1 MGGGSYGG
9 YLALLIAKI
18 APWYVDGV
26 IDNSG
31 TVLPLL
37 ECIIGKDLSRPEF
50 FFSDLN
56 KLVGMFIKTYW
67 TREDERLSYF
77 FTNENYMIR
86 SLLNSSHLT
95 IQASVNKNI
104 ILVSYHS
111 LKDPFNTAKDK
122 QTLFLAYKELGYDA
136 TLHLIKD
143 ESEIDGRFIKDLNH
157 GMRITDKALFRKELP
172 LMLEKLQKRKS
183 FMQENSISYDDEKDI
198 KAIVFIVGGF
208 GANANISFLDFDR
221 EYIAKNFD
229 VVVVHVFYH
238 CFCARQSIDQKY
250 NPKLIPNQD
259 DLERVNGILKNIN
272 LGHLSVNKDNFE
284 QIIPLIEQ
292 KVNKMK
298 QAGLVDESQKIE
310 LSCDFIPPNGD
321 YQNYGIMAAID
332 HINALKDLVKRF
344 PKFAD
349 LPKIYGGGSYG
360 GYLALLIAKIAPWY
374 VDGVIDNS
382 GVCLPFLACILG
394 REMNQGEFYFEGS
407 GYRLYCFVYKYWNR
421 NMNSSYYFGD
431 ENYLIRAI
439 LNSNHLQIQ
448 SNLNKNTIFVSYH
461 SIQDMGAPVQNK
473 IELYKC
479 YQELG
484 YDATLHLIKDENDI
498 DGRFVKSLE
507 HGLRMTDRA
516 LFRKEL
522 PLMLEKLQ
530 GRKSFMQEN
539 SISYPCGNKVFV
551 FKDLEDKFELEM
563 IN

>member
-1 MGGGSYGG
+1 M
-9 YLALLIAKI
+9 LINQTFE
-18 APWYVDGV
+18 
-26 IDNSG
+26 IDSCDD
-31 TVLPLL
+31 V
-37 ECIIGKDLSRPEF
+37 
-50 FFSDLN
+50 
-56 KLVGMFIKTYW
+56 
-67 TREDERLSYF
+67 
-77 FTNENYMIR
+77 
-86 SLLNSSHLT
+86 
-95 IQASVNKNI
+95 
-104 ILVSYHS
+104 
-111 LKDPFNTAKDK
+111 
-122 QTLFLAYKELGYDA
+122 ELG
-136 TLHLIKD
+136 IKRT
-143 ESEIDGRFIKDLNH
+143 SK
-157 GMRITDKALFRKELP
+157 
-172 LMLEKLQKRKS
+172 LEYR
-183 FMQENSISYDDEKDI
+183 ISYDDEKDI

-238 CFCARQSIDQKY
+238 CFCARKSIDQKY

-272 LGHLSVNKDNFE
+272 LGHLSVNEDNFE
-284 QIIPLIEQ
+284 QIIPFIEQ
-292 KVNKMK
+292 RAGEIK

-310 LSCDFIPPNGD
+310 LFCDFVPPNGD

-360 GYLALLIAKIAPWY
+360 GYLSLLIAKIAPWY

-394 REMNQGEFYFEGS
+394 REMNQGEFYFEES
-407 GYRLYCFVYKYWNR
+407 SLRLYCFVYKYWTR
-421 NMNSSYYFGD
+421 NINSSYYFGN

-439 LNSNHLQIQ
+439 LNSNHLKIQ
-448 SNLNKNTIFVSYH
+448 ANIDSDIVFLSYH
-461 SIQDMGAPVQNK
+461 SLQDTRASAQNK

-484 YDATLHLIKDENDI
+484 YDTTLHLIKDESDV
-498 DGRFVKSLE
+498 DGRFIKSLE
-507 HGLRMTDRA
+507 HGLRMTDKA

-539 SISYPCGNKVFV
+539 SISYPCGNKVFT
-551 FKDLEDKFELEM
+551 FKDVGDKFELE
-563 IN
+563 IKD

>member
-1 MGGGSYGG
+1 
-9 YLALLIAKI
+9 
-18 APWYVDGV
+18 
-26 IDNSG
+26 
-31 TVLPLL
+31 
-37 ECIIGKDLSRPEF
+37 
-50 FFSDLN
+50 
-56 KLVGMFIKTYW
+56 
-67 TREDERLSYF
+67 
-77 FTNENYMIR
+77 
-86 SLLNSSHLT
+86 
-95 IQASVNKNI
+95 
-104 ILVSYHS
+104 
-111 LKDPFNTAKDK
+111 
-122 QTLFLAYKELGYDA
+122 
-136 TLHLIKD
+136 
-143 ESEIDGRFIKDLNH
+143 
-157 GMRITDKALFRKELP
+157 
-172 LMLEKLQKRKS
+172 
-183 FMQENSISYDDEKDI
+183 
-198 KAIVFIVGGF
+198 
-208 GANANISFLDFDR
+208 
-221 EYIAKNFD
+221 
-229 VVVVHVFYH
+229 
-238 CFCARQSIDQKY
+238 
-250 NPKLIPNQD
+250 
-259 DLERVNGILKNIN
+259 
-272 LGHLSVNKDNFE
+272 
-284 QIIPLIEQ
+284 
-292 KVNKMK
+292 
-298 QAGLVDESQKIE
+298 
-310 LSCDFIPPNGD
+310 
-321 YQNYGIMAAID
+321 
-332 HINALKDLVKRF
+332 
-344 PKFAD
+344 
-349 LPKIYGGGSYG
+349 
-360 GYLALLIAKIAPWY
+360 LLIAKIAPWY

-431 ENYLIRAI
+431 ENYLIRAV

-507 HGLRMTDRA
+507 HGLRMTDKA

>member
-1 MGGGSYGG
+1 M
-9 YLALLIAKI
+9 LI
-18 APWYVDGV
+18 
-26 IDNSG
+26 N
-31 TVLPLL
+31 
-37 ECIIGKDLSRPEF
+37 
-50 FFSDLN
+50 
-56 KLVGMFIKTYW
+56 
-67 TREDERLSYF
+67 
-77 FTNENYMIR
+77 
-86 SLLNSSHLT
+86 
-95 IQASVNKNI
+95 
-104 ILVSYHS
+104 
-111 LKDPFNTAKDK
+111 
-122 QTLFLAYKELGYDA
+122 QTF
-136 TLHLIKD
+136 
-143 ESEIDGRFIKDLNH
+143 EIDSCDDVELNIK
-157 GMRITDKALFRKELP
+157 RTSK
-172 LMLEKLQKRKS
+172 LEYR
-183 FMQENSISYDDEKDI
+183 ISYDDEKDI
-198 KAIVFIVGGF
+198 KAIVFVIGGY

-238 CFCARQSIDQKY
+238 CFCARISNNKKYSASISFMEEDLLSLSKILLDFGINPQNLDCKNSTKY
-250 NPKLIPNQD
+250 YELLIQHIITLKSQGKLAQNY
-259 DLERVNGILKNIN
+259 
-272 LGHLSVNKDNFE
+272 
-284 QIIPLIEQ
+284 
-292 KVNKMK
+292 
-298 QAGLVDESQKIE
+298 QAKFTST
-310 LSCDFIPPNGD
+310 FIPPNGD

-344 PKFAD
+344 PKLAD

-431 ENYLIRAI
+431 ENYLIRAV

>member
-1 MGGGSYGG
+1 M
-9 YLALLIAKI
+9 LI
-18 APWYVDGV
+18 
-26 IDNSG
+26 N
-31 TVLPLL
+31 
-37 ECIIGKDLSRPEF
+37 
-50 FFSDLN
+50 
-56 KLVGMFIKTYW
+56 
-67 TREDERLSYF
+67 
-77 FTNENYMIR
+77 
-86 SLLNSSHLT
+86 
-95 IQASVNKNI
+95 
-104 ILVSYHS
+104 
-111 LKDPFNTAKDK
+111 
-122 QTLFLAYKELGYDA
+122 QTF
-136 TLHLIKD
+136 
-143 ESEIDGRFIKDLNH
+143 EIDSCDDVELNIK
-157 GMRITDKALFRKELP
+157 RTSK
-172 LMLEKLQKRKS
+172 LEYR
-183 FMQENSISYDDEKDI
+183 ISYDDEKDI
-198 KAIVFIVGGF
+198 KAIVFVIGGY

-238 CFCARQSIDQKY
+238 CFCARISNNKKYSASISFMEEDLLSLSKILLDFGINPQNLDCKNSTKY
-250 NPKLIPNQD
+250 YELLIQHIITLKSQGKLAQNY
-259 DLERVNGILKNIN
+259 
-272 LGHLSVNKDNFE
+272 
-284 QIIPLIEQ
+284 
-292 KVNKMK
+292 
-298 QAGLVDESQKIE
+298 QAKFTST
-310 LSCDFIPPNGD
+310 FIPPNGD

-360 GYLALLIAKIAPWY
+360 GYLSLLIAKIAPWY

-431 ENYLIRAI
+431 ENYLIRAV
-439 LNSNHLQIQ
+439 LNSSHLQIQ

-507 HGLRMTDRA
+507 HGLRMTDKA